1 MSRVDV
7 IIIGAGSTG
16 LILAKQLEL
25 SGFKTLI
32 IEKRLERGFHSRAIG
47 IHPPGLQILDEIGI
61 LDDFLK
67 NGTSV
72 YKGLAHVGQNQI
84 GELNLATGKQPYDR
98 VLTIPQYKTEEL
110 LEKSLQHTKT
120 LRGWTLTSLN
130 QNDMSVQ
137 AELTSGDKKETLE
150 CSILIGAD
158 GMNSSVRNLIGIKW
172 SGKTYPFKYAMADVS
187 DNTTFGDNAAIFLS
201 NEGLTESFPLPGD
214 IRRWVVNH
222 DNNHIEKHTFFELIK
237 RRTGIQPNIQTLTM
251 FSEFEIHRFWAEKMF
266 KGKVFLAG
274 DALGVMSPI
283 GGQAMSLHWVQAKEL
298 VQFLGWYFNRQK
310 QDSEELVQ
318 KKLTALQEKQMTRI
332 RRFSRRSHFNTVMGL
347 PGTSNWILKGISNIL
362 LAPGVKN
369 YWSKRFSMRDL
380 R

>member
-32 IEKRLERGFHSRAIG
+32 VEKRLERGFHSRAIG

-84 GELNLATGKQPYDR
+84 GELNLATGQQPYDR

-172 SGKTYPFKYAMADVS
+172 SGKTYPFKYAMADVL
-187 DNTTFGDNAAIFLS
+187 DNTSFGNDAAIYLS
-201 NEGLTESFPLPGD
+201 KEGLSESFPLPGGV
-214 IRRWVVNH
+214 RRWVVNH
-222 DNNHIEKHTFFELIK
+222 ENDFIDKHTFFEIIHQ
-237 RRTGIQPNIQTLTM
+237 RTGAFPDIQTLMM
-251 FSEFEIHRFWAEKMF
+251 FSEFEIHRFIAEKMYS
-266 KGKVFLAG
+266 GNVFLAG

-283 GGQAMSLHWVQAKEL
+283 GGQAMSLHWVQSKEL
-298 VQFLGWYFNRQK
+298 VKFLGKYLNKQNHTYTETLQK
-310 QDSEELVQ
+310 SLDSLQ
-318 KKLTALQEKQMTRI
+318 KKQLSRLK
-332 RRFSRRSHFNTVMGL
+332 RFSNRSHFNTIMGL
-347 PGTSNWILKGISNIL
+347 PGTPDRVLRGISKL
-362 LAPGVKN
+362 LLSPIVKN

-380 R
+380 K